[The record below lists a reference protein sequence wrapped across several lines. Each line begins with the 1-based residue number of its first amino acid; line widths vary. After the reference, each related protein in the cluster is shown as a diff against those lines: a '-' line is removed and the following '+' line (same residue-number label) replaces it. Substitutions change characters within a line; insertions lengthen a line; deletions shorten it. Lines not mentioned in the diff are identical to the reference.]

1 MNNINKLVLAFCVL
15 FFATG
20 TQAQSK
26 MNPSHIKLGVG
37 VHDSYGTYK
46 SDRFPLGLWNT
57 ENLDKGAQ
65 MSYSRY
71 VNEFIDYGVN
81 LTAVKVEEMRDAN
94 FTNTSKHLMKGSSID
109 LDLVAKYKFYNGVD
123 FKENARIQPYIYTGI
138 SPTYVSELPS
148 VSSFKNGVSFDI
160 PVGFGTKIRVT
171 DQVNLEYN
179 GALKVGLF
187 NKIPNRWEHM
197 AGLGY
202 SFGTPKVDNVK
213 EEAAV
218 PIPQPKDTDMDGVI
232 DVEDDCPEVKGLK
245 ELRGCPKEE
254 IQIEE
259 PAIEETDEE
268 EVVIEEVIEVL
279 DTDRDGIADDYD
291 KCPNEAGIKE
301 LDGCPKPVD
310 TDGDGIADKDD
321 ACPSVAGIK
330 ELNGCP
336 KPKVVDTD
344 GDGIN
349 DDLDRCPNVAGV
361 PSLAGC
367 PQKEVSTDSVSQA
380 DKVKIQEIS
389 KNIFFETAST
399 NLKPVS
405 KAKLDELHSI
415 IKGYSDFTLS
425 IEGHTDSSGAADL
438 NQRLS
443 EKRAAAVR
451 NYLVSKGLP
460 SHRITSIG
468 YGENRPIADN
478 NTAEG
483 KRMNRRVELKFKARK

>member
-1 MNNINKLVLAFCVL
+1 MNNINKLVFAFCVL
-15 FFATG
+15 FFATS
-20 TQAQSK
+20 TQAQTK

-37 VHDSYGTYK
+37 VHDSYGPYK
-46 SDRFPLGLWNT
+46 GDRFPLGLWNG

-81 LTAVKVEEMRDAN
+81 LTAVQVKEMRDQN
-94 FTNTSKHLMKGSSID
+94 FTNATKHLMKGSSID
-109 LDLVAKYKFYNGVD
+109 LDIVAKYKFYNGVD

-148 VSSFKNGVSFDI
+148 VSSFKNGLSFDI

-179 GALKVGLF
+179 GALKIGLF
-187 NKIPNRWEHM
+187 NKIPERWEHM
-197 AGLGY
+197 VGLGY
-202 SFGTPKVDNVK
+202 SFGTPKADRVE
-213 EEAAV
+213 EEAVV

-232 DVEDDCPEVKGLK
+232 DVEDECPTEKGLK
-245 ELRGCPKEE
+245 ELNGCPK
-254 IQIEE
+254 
-259 PAIEETDEE
+259 E
-268 EVVIEEVIEVL
+268 EVVIEEPVEVEEPVIV
-279 DTDRDGIADDYD
+279 DTDNDGVADADD
-291 KCPNEAGIKE
+291 KCPNEAGVEE
-301 LDGCPKPVD
+301 LNGCPKPVD
-310 TDGDGIADKDD
+310 TDGDGIVDKDD

-344 GDGIN
+344 GDGVN

-361 PSLAGC
+361 ASLAGC
-367 PQKEVSTDSVSQA
+367 PQPKVVSTDSVSQA
-380 DKVKIQEIS
+380 DKVRIQEIS

-399 NLKPVS
+399 NLKATS
-405 KAKLDELHSI
+405 KAKLDELYAI
-415 IKGYSDFTLS
+415 IQGYSDFTLS
-425 IEGHTDSSGAADL
+425 VEGHTDSSGSAEL

-451 NYLVSKGLP
+451 SYLVSKGLP
-460 SHRITSIG
+460 SHRITSAG

-483 KRMNRRVELKFKARK
+483 KRMNRRVELKFKARR

>member
-1 MNNINKLVLAFCVL
+1 MNKINNLLIAFCAMCFTTSAL
-15 FFATG
+15 
-20 TQAQSK
+20 AQTK

-37 VHDSYGTYK
+37 IHDSYGTYK
-46 SDRFPLGLWNT
+46 SERFPLGLWNK
-57 ENLDKGAQ
+57 ENIDKGAQ

-94 FTNTSKHLMKGSSID
+94 FTNASKHLMKGSSID
-109 LDLVAKYKFYNGVD
+109 LDIVAKYKFYNGVD

-138 SPTYVSELPS
+138 SPTYVSDLPS
-148 VSSFKNGVSFDI
+148 VSSFKNGLSFDV
-160 PVGFGTKIRVT
+160 PVGFGTKIKVT

-197 AGLGY
+197 VGLGY
-202 SFGTPKVDNVK
+202 SFGSPKVDNV
-213 EEAAV
+213 EEEQIV
-218 PIPQPKDTDMDGVI
+218 PIPQPKDSDMDGVI
-232 DVEDDCPEVKGLK
+232 DVEDDCPNEKGLK
-245 ELRGCPKEE
+245 ELNGCPKEE
-254 IQIEE
+254 VVVEE
-259 PAIEETDEE
+259 IEETEE
-268 EVVIEEVIEVL
+268 PEEPVV
-279 DTDRDGIADDYD
+279 
-291 KCPNEAGIKE
+291 
-301 LDGCPKPVD
+301 VD
-310 TDGDGIADKDD
+310 TDGDGIADEDDACPSKAGVKELNGCPKPTDSDKDGIADEDD

-367 PQKEVSTDSVSQA
+367 PQKVVSTDSVSQA
-380 DKVKIQEIS
+380 DQVKIQEIS

-399 NLKPVS
+399 NLKATS
-405 KAKLDELHSI
+405 KAKLDELHAI
-415 IKGYSDFTLS
+415 IKGYSDFTLA
-425 IEGHTDSSGAADL
+425 IEGHTDSSGSADL

-460 SHRITSIG
+460 SHRITSAG

-478 NTAEG
+478 STAEG
-483 KRMNRRVELKFKARK
+483 KKMNRRVELKFKARR